1 MGGSI
6 PEMPNFRG
14 AGPRILRWGVAILVV
29 LLLLWSTTSI
39 PTGNVGVLTLFGR
52 VTGETLGEGIHLIN
66 PLKSVQKLSVQTQSV
81 KESAN
86 VPSNEGLI
94 LALDTSLLFRLDK
107 SKAAFVFQTV
117 GDNYAEKIVEPT
129 LRAAIRASTSAH
141 SANAL
146 YTNARELVQ
155 LQIQDEL
162 TAQLS
167 PRGVIVENVLLR
179 DVQLPAMLKGSIEA
193 KQQAE
198 QDALRMSF
206 ILQKEKQEA
215 ERIEAQGIAD
225 FQKIVAQGISVPNCS
240 NGKASKPPKSW
251 QPASTLRS
259 SSSAIRKT
267 VCPWS
272 SSRSSRVFARQP
284 DSVGTKLSCSKSEC
298 GSEQRSAEREVDQG
312 KVIRLPKLN
321 STVGNVCTPR
331 PHALHNSST
340 IAAWMPIREMSAD
353 LLVRIPGRVAKSL
366 RENANESVGRQDHGL
381 RLEELRLRRSGG
393 RCLGRF
399 LPSW

>member
-1 MGGSI
+1 MPTTTRFDLGG
-6 PEMPNFRG
+6 EGMPRMNLGG
-14 AGPRILRWGVAILVV
+14 AGKRILQFAILVLV
-29 LLLLWSTTSI
+29 IILLMASTTSI

-52 VTGETLGEGIHLIN
+52 VTGETLPEGIHLVN
-66 PLKSVQKLSVQTQSV
+66 PLKSVQKLSIQTQSV

-107 SKAAFVFQTV
+107 NKAAFVYQTV

-155 LQIQDEL
+155 QQIQDEL
-162 TAQLS
+162 TAQLA

-215 ERIEAQGIAD
+215 ERKRIEAQGIAD
-225 FQKIVAQGISVPNCS
+225 FQRIVATGISAQLLEWKGIEATEKLATSS
-240 NGKASKPPKSW
+240 NAKVVLIGNSK
-251 QPASTLRS
+251 T
-259 SSSAIRKT
+259 
-267 VCPWS
+267 
-272 SSRSSRVFARQP
+272 
-284 DSVGTKLSCSKSEC
+284 G
-298 GSEQRSAEREVDQG
+298 
-312 KVIRLPKLN
+312 LPLILE
-321 STVGNVCTPR
+321 PR
-331 PHALHNSST
+331 
-340 IAAWMPIREMSAD
+340 
-353 LLVRIPGRVAKSL
+353 
-366 RENANESVGRQDHGL
+366 
-381 RLEELRLRRSGG
+381 
-393 RCLGRF
+393 
-399 LPSW
+399 

>member
-1 MGGSI
+1 MADSSRGGTGFAGPI
-6 PEMPNFRG
+6 PQMPNFRG
-14 AGPRILRWGVAILVV
+14 AGPRILRWAVAILII
-29 LLLLWSTTSI
+29 LLLFWSTTSI

-52 VTGETLGEGIHLIN
+52 VTGETLNEGIHLIN
-66 PLKSVQKLSVQTQSV
+66 PLKAVQKLSVQTQSV

-107 SKAAFVFQTV
+107 TKAAFVFQTV

-155 LQIQDEL
+155 QQIQDEL

-215 ERIEAQGIAD
+215 ERKRIEAQGIAD
-225 FQKIVAQGISVPNCS
+225 FQRIVAQGISTQLLEWKGIEATEKLALSTNAKIVIIGNPK
-240 NGKASKPPKSW
+240 NGLPLVLEPK
-251 QPASTLRS
+251 
-259 SSSAIRKT
+259 
-267 VCPWS
+267 
-272 SSRSSRVFARQP
+272 
-284 DSVGTKLSCSKSEC
+284 
-298 GSEQRSAEREVDQG
+298 
-312 KVIRLPKLN
+312 
-321 STVGNVCTPR
+321 
-331 PHALHNSST
+331 
-340 IAAWMPIREMSAD
+340 
-353 LLVRIPGRVAKSL
+353 
-366 RENANESVGRQDHGL
+366 
-381 RLEELRLRRSGG
+381 
-393 RCLGRF
+393 
-399 LPSW
+399 

>member
-1 MGGSI
+1 MPTTTRFDLGGEGLPRI
-6 PEMPNFRG
+6 NLGG
-14 AGPRILRWGVAILVV
+14 AGKRILQLAILVLVFV
-29 LLLLWSTTSI
+29 LLMASTTSI

-52 VTGETLGEGIHLIN
+52 VTGETLPEGIHLVN
-66 PLKSVQKLSVQTQSV
+66 PLKSVQKLSIQTQSV

-107 SKAAFVFQTV
+107 NKAAFVYQTV

-141 SANAL
+141 TANAL

-155 LQIQDEL
+155 QQIQDEL
-162 TAQLS
+162 TAQLA

-215 ERIEAQGIAD
+215 ERKRIEAQGIAD
-225 FQKIVAQGISVPNCS
+225 FQRIVATGISPQLLEWKGIEATEKLAMSQNTKVVVIGN
-240 NGKASKPPKSW
+240 PKSGL
-251 QPASTLRS
+251 PIILGN
-259 SSSAIRKT
+259 
-267 VCPWS
+267 
-272 SSRSSRVFARQP
+272 
-284 DSVGTKLSCSKSEC
+284 DTK
-298 GSEQRSAEREVDQG
+298 
-312 KVIRLPKLN
+312 
-321 STVGNVCTPR
+321 
-331 PHALHNSST
+331 
-340 IAAWMPIREMSAD
+340 
-353 LLVRIPGRVAKSL
+353 
-366 RENANESVGRQDHGL
+366 
-381 RLEELRLRRSGG
+381 
-393 RCLGRF
+393 
-399 LPSW
+399 

>member
-1 MGGSI
+1 MPTTTRFDLGGEGLPRI
-6 PEMPNFRG
+6 NLGG
-14 AGPRILRWGVAILVV
+14 AGKRILQLALLVLVIIL
-29 LLLLWSTTSI
+29 LMASTTSI

-52 VTGETLGEGIHLIN
+52 VTGETLPEGIHLVN
-66 PLKSVQKLSVQTQSV
+66 PLKSVQKLSIQTQSV

-107 SKAAFVFQTV
+107 NKAAFVYQTV

-141 SANAL
+141 TANAL

-155 LQIQDEL
+155 QQIQDEL
-162 TAQLS
+162 TAQLA

-215 ERIEAQGIAD
+215 ERKRIEAQGIAD
-225 FQKIVAQGISVPNCS
+225 FQRIVATGISPQLLEWKGIEATEKLATSS
-240 NGKASKPPKSW
+240 NAKVVIIGNPKN
-251 QPASTLRS
+251 
-259 SSSAIRKT
+259 
-267 VCPWS
+267 
-272 SSRSSRVFARQP
+272 
-284 DSVGTKLSCSKSEC
+284 G
-298 GSEQRSAEREVDQG
+298 
-312 KVIRLPKLN
+312 LP
-321 STVGNVCTPR
+321 
-331 PHALHNSST
+331 
-340 IAAWMPIREMSAD
+340 
-353 LLVRIPGRVAKSL
+353 LV
-366 RENANESVGRQDHGL
+366 
-381 RLEELRLRRSGG
+381 LE
-393 RCLGRF
+393 
-399 LPSW
+399 PK